1 MIGSPALYNWKAIPP
16 SEGKLCR
23 LIAPMLKL
31 DSSTGRAIYLLLTV
45 ERMRPLSS
53 GPLNYSTSTTC
64 FFPQGFY
71 AHRDFKA
78 VSSVLQISVLCLA
91 SLTQYPRETFLG
103 LDISHIRVNKLWS
116 LRELAIP
123 TGCTAECSPKRLLI
137 CKKGEAPKLKTTLSD
152 L

>member
-1 MIGSPALYNWKAIPP
+1 
-16 SEGKLCR
+16 
-23 LIAPMLKL
+23 MLKL
-31 DSSTGRAIYLLLTV
+31 DSSIGKAIYLLLTV

-78 VSSVLQISVLCLA
+78 VRSVLQISVLCLA

-103 LDISHIRVNKLWS
+103 LDISHIRVNKLRSLWS
-116 LRELAIP
+116 LRELATP

-137 CKKGEAPKLKTTLSD
+137 CKKREAPKVKTTLSD